1 MIEENILKIN
11 NIIKQSAA
19 KSGRNPEDITL
30 LAASKT
36 RTPDEIIKAYKC
48 GITVFGENY
57 VQEFLGKYEY
67 FNNRN
72 FGVKIEGCSFPNL
85 TWHLIGKLQK
95 NKVKYIA
102 KKVSLIHSVDNFEL
116 AKLIDKFWSGNKNH
130 LIFNEKNI
138 INAYDN
144 SDNCDANNKNNNNIN
159 NIENNIHNT
168 AQILIEINIAEEST
182 KSGIDIENA
191 KKLISDLNCLK
202 NTALK
207 GFMTMP
213 PYSANPEDNRIYFRA
228 LKDFLDYTNKN
239 NLYKNQLTELSMG
252 TSGDFSAAIEE
263 GAKIV
268 RLGTVIF
275 GERIYTYK

>member
-11 NIIKQSAA
+11 NTIKQSAA

-36 RTPDEIIKAYKC
+36 RTPDEIIKAYDC
-48 GITVFGENY
+48 GINVFGENY
-57 VQEFLGKYEY
+57 VQEFLGKYDHFKNLNKNSDY
-67 FNNRN
+67 F
-72 FGVKIEGCSFPNL
+72 KNL
-85 TWHLIGKLQK
+85 KWHLIGKLQK
-95 NKVKYIA
+95 NKVKYIT
-102 KKVSLIHSVDNFEL
+102 KKVNLIHSVDNFEL

-130 LIFNEKNI
+130 LTFNEKNI
-138 INAYDN
+138 INDDDN
-144 SDNCDANNKNNNNIN
+144 ADDGDANNKNNDIN
-159 NIENNIHNT
+159 NIENNMQNT
-168 AQILIEINIAEEST
+168 AQILIEINIAEESA

-191 KKLISDLNCLK
+191 KKLISDINYLK
-202 NTALK
+202 NITLR

-213 PYSANPEDNRIYFRA
+213 PYSANPEDNRMYFRA

-239 NLYKNQLTELSMG
+239 NLYKTKLTELSMG

-263 GAKIV
+263 GATII

>member
-36 RTPDEIIKAYKC
+36 RTIDEITKAYDC
-48 GITVFGENY
+48 GINVFGENY
-57 VQEFLGKYEY
+57 VQEFLSKYDY
-67 FNNRN
+67 F
-72 FGVKIEGCSFPNL
+72 KNL
-85 TWHLIGKLQK
+85 KWHLIGKLQK
-95 NKVKYIA
+95 NKVKYIT
-102 KKVSLIHSVDNFEL
+102 KKVSMIHSVDNFEL

-130 LIFNEKNI
+130 LIFNEKNR
-138 INAYDN
+138 INDDN
-144 SDNCDANNKNNNNIN
+144 NGDVNNKNNDNDIN
-159 NIENNIHNT
+159 NIENNIQNT
-168 AQILIEINIAEEST
+168 AQILIEINIAEEFT
-182 KSGIDIENA
+182 KSGIDIEHA

-213 PYSANPEDNRIYFRA
+213 PYSANSEDNRIYFKA

-239 NLYKNQLTELSMG
+239 NLYKTKLTELSMG

-263 GAKIV
+263 GATIV

-275 GERIYTYK
+275 GERIYT

>member
-19 KSGRNPEDITL
+19 KSNRNREDITV

-36 RTPDEIIKAYKC
+36 RTPDEIIKAYEC

-67 FNNRN
+67 FNNKN
-72 FGVKIEGCSFPNL
+72 FGVKIEGRSFPNL

-95 NKVKYIA
+95 NKVKYITE
-102 KKVSLIHSVDNFEL
+102 KVSLIHSVDNFEL
-116 AKLIDKFWSGNKNH
+116 AKLIDKFWSGNKDSF
-130 LIFNEKNI
+130 IFNEKNI
-138 INAYDN
+138 Q
-144 SDNCDANNKNNNNIN
+144 
-159 NIENNIHNT
+159 NT

-202 NTALK
+202 NIALK

-239 NLYKNQLTELSMG
+239 NLYKNKLTELSMG

-263 GAKIV
+263 GATIV

-275 GERIYTYK
+275 GERIYT